1 MTDAIFEKDIRRGVL
16 SGHINEKNITATWTY
31 MQEGTIETLQLKFL
45 LENGW
50 LLMAPLVYDAKSGRQ
65 EVDSNSSPWIVV
77 PESDC
82 KLSKNERGLTVK
94 GTIIAI
100 NAGKDGYTAKL
111 KNENGDTVQIIVSR
125 IGLQKNYSTF
135 KIGEL
140 VTVSGDTVRLNQ
152 ELVIVV
158 KLFNKYKW

>member
-1 MTDAIFEKDIRRGVL
+1 
-16 SGHINEKNITATWTY
+16 
-31 MQEGTIETLQLKFL
+31 
-45 LENGW
+45 
-50 LLMAPLVYDAKSGRQ
+50 
-65 EVDSNSSPWIVV
+65 
-77 PESDC
+77 
-82 KLSKNERGLTVK
+82 
-94 GTIIAI
+94 
-100 NAGKDGYTAKL
+100 L